1 MIQTSTCLNR
11 CFNVSLKSLK
21 KARCSGK
28 SGTSTK
34 NRVRLSRKAAASCSQ
49 EPCTSCVSHEA
60 APNRDL
66 NSAKVCASK
75 ASGTGLP
82 SLNSNGTR
90 ISYRRNELIGG
101 GTDHRELDSLLGQE
115 TQGLSRHSRFT
126 RSPTLA

>member
-1 MIQTSTCLNR
+1 MSPLLRGLAPRDQLIVALAQITSTGCEVIQTSTCLNR
-11 CFNVSLKSLK
+11 CFNVCLKSLK

-34 NRVRLSRKAAASCSQ
+34 NRVRLSRKVAPSCSQ
-49 EPCTSCVSHEA
+49 EPCTNCVSQEA
-60 APNRDL
+60 APNRTL

-75 ASGTGLP
+75 VSGTGLP

-101 GTDHRELDSLLGQE
+101 G
-115 TQGLSRHSRFT
+115 
-126 RSPTLA
+126 